1 MRIAHQREP
10 THERSVR
17 LKNNVLAFV
26 MALLLGCSQG
36 VPIAITNQ
44 SGRVLQDVTVSGS
57 GFNQHISSIPAGK
70 TATLRVDPKGETGV
84 AIAFD
89 LGGQKFSYVENGYF
103 EASGYKVAITVD
115 DAGHASVNAELA
127 HY

>member
-1 MRIAHQREP
+1 M
-10 THERSVR
+10 
-17 LKNNVLAFV
+17 AFA

-57 GFNQHISSIPAGK
+57 GFNRHISSIPAGK

>member
-1 MRIAHQREP
+1 V
-10 THERSVR
+10 S
-17 LKNNVLAFV
+17 LKNNLLAVV

-44 SGRVLQDVTVSGS
+44 SGRALQNVTVSGS
-57 GFNQHISSIPAGK
+57 GFNQHISSIPAGE
-70 TATLRVDPKGETGV
+70 TTTLRVHPKGETGV

-89 LGGQKFSYVENGYF
+89 SGGKKFSYVENGYF
-103 EASGYKVAITVD
+103 EANGYKVAITVD
-115 DAGHASVNAELA
+115 DAGRASVNVTLA